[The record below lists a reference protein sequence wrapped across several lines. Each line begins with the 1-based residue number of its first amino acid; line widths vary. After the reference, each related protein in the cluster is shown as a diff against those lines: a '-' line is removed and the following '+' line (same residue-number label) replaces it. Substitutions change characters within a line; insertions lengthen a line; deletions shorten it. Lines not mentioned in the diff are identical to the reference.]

1 MLLSHL
7 YKLDNVH
14 SPFSLCLEEQIES
27 CKEMQEVDHKAH
39 IICVFGGFNNCMS
52 LIHQHDPLY
61 ERILEGTAT
70 CFQKHGTNMLCGRVF
85 IQRYQEHVKNS

>member
-1 MLLSHL
+1 
-7 YKLDNVH
+7 
-14 SPFSLCLEEQIES
+14 
-27 CKEMQEVDHKAH
+27 MQEVDHKAH

-85 IQRYQEHVKNS
+85 IQWYQEHVKNS